1 MSKALR
7 KFLETASYDGEPQMV
22 FEECQEIAESALGTI
37 RVVRS
42 ANNEVFIVKTLNL
55 EDQNIYAITH
65 DLKKRTLR
73 GTLANS
79 IDFLSSSR
87 TECREWAQTYKHPT
101 KHVAKICWLTDNL
114 KQERD
119 LAKTI
124 FYCNEY
130 LNEATVG
137 LIVSQLLIP
146 NVVRTYEAWIEDA
159 HGHILMDYAGQ
170 SLTRA
175 MVDFSLDEMQS
186 VVLQTLVFIAIAY
199 QTVRLKHHDIHLDNV
214 FVNRLKP
221 DYTWKSKTLA
231 SKKYWA
237 YKINNDLIIY
247 VKHSNIL
254 AKVGDFGL
262 ASVNEPDTQTRIERV
277 DYTLLDAAE
286 PEWGRWNGSLDKQES
301 YDIVTFLSK
310 FFLKEDLCMVPTDC
324 IQWVQSLYTQLQK
337 LDPRICASLI
347 GRPMQDHEGRI
358 DPVQFLKSPI
368 FDAYRQIPTDAEDIL
383 YIN

>member
-7 KFLETASYDGEPQMV
+7 KFLETASYNGEPQMI

-42 ANNEVFIVKTLNL
+42 AKNEVLIVKTLNL
-55 EDQNIYAITH
+55 EDQNIYAITRG
-65 DLKKRTLR
+65 LSKRTLR
-73 GTLANS
+73 GTSSDN
-79 IDFLSSSR
+79 IDFISSSR
-87 TECREWAQTYKHPT
+87 TECREWVETFKHPA
-101 KHVAKICWLTDNL
+101 KHVSKICWITETL

-119 LAKTI
+119 LAKTVL
-124 FYCNEY
+124 YCNEY
-130 LNEATVG
+130 LNEAAVG

-146 NVVRTYEAWIEDA
+146 NVVRTYEAWIDDS

-175 MVDFSLDEMQS
+175 MVDFSIEEMQS
-186 VVLQTLVFIAIAY
+186 VVMQTLVFIAIAY

-221 DYTWKSKTLA
+221 DYTWKNKTLA

-237 YKINNDLIIY
+237 YKINADLTIY
-247 VKHSNIL
+247 IKHASIL

-262 ASVNEPDTQTRIERV
+262 ASVNEPDSKTRIERI

-286 PEWGRWNGSLDKQES
+286 PEWGRWNGTLEKQES

-310 FFLKEDLCMVPTDC
+310 FFLKEDLSMVPTDC
-324 IQWVQSLYTQLQK
+324 IQWVQSLFGQLQK

-347 GRPMQDHEGRI
+347 GRPMQDREGRI
-358 DPVQFLKSPI
+358 DPVQFLMSPV
-368 FDAYRQIPTDAEDIL
+368 FETYRVPPATEDIL
-383 YIN
+383 YIHD